1 MRVLG
6 NRTLLVGGLSA
17 LVTALVLGAVVL
29 FVRGDD
35 NAPIQVLLPAQVQ
48 NTPVLSDGRAAL
60 QDNPLSGTG
69 AALKVY
75 VSGAVRNPGVYTL
88 QQDDRLQDAV
98 DAAGGFTS
106 EAATESVNLA
116 QRVRDEAHYH
126 ILRPG
131 ETPTSSSAA
140 IPKDTAGPTDS
151 CGGLIDLNAA
161 SIEIL
166 ETLPGIGPVRAAAII
181 NSREQ
186 QGPFESVEEV
196 TRVSGI
202 GPATYEKIS
211 DLVTVCD
218 QS

>member
-6 NRTLLVGGLSA
+6 NRTLLAGGLSA

-35 NAPIQVLLPAQVQ
+35 NAPIQVLLPTQVQ
-48 NTPVLSDGRAAL
+48 NDAPARP
-60 QDNPLSGTG
+60 QNNPPSGTG
-69 AALKVY
+69 ADLKVY

>member
-6 NRTLLVGGLSA
+6 NRTLLAGGLSA

-48 NTPVLSDGRAAL
+48 NAPVQNDGPVAP
-60 QDNPLSGTG
+60 QNNPPSGTG
-69 AALKVY
+69 SALKVY

-116 QRVRDEAHYH
+116 MRVRDEAHYH

-131 ETPTSSSAA
+131 ETPASSSAST
-140 IPKDTAGPTDS
+140 PKDTASPQES
-151 CGGLIDLNAA
+151 CGGLIGLNVA
-161 SIEIL
+161 SVELL
-166 ETLPGIGPVRAAAII
+166 ETLPGIGPVRAAAIVS
-181 NSREQ
+181 SREK

-196 TRVSGI
+196 NRVSGI
-202 GPATYEKIS
+202 GPATYEKIR
-211 DLVTVCD
+211 DLVSVCD